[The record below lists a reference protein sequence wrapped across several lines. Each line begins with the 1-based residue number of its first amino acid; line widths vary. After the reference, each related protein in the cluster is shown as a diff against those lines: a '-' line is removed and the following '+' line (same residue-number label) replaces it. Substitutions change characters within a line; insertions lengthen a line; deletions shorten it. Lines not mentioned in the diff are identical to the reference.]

1 MSKNKPHVDAKFWPI
16 INQARSF
23 IANSELIGRSPYG
36 FTGGDNL
43 ADTKHAKLWQDF
55 GYPTQIEFFM
65 HWNMWRRNGL
75 AKRGASLPVNY
86 CWKSSPWL
94 QEGKEDKTETPYVM
108 AFNEMAERLDLWDN
122 FKDGDLCQRI
132 GRYGALLLT
141 IADGKQRHQPVDTI
155 RADQIVKI
163 QPLFEGQ
170 LEPSTFEEN
179 RNSPRY
185 DLPVTYTLQSGN
197 VGNRDERTTDAGDI
211 HWTRLIILTEDA
223 LGSEIYGI
231 PCNEG
236 GFNALLNWQKVQGAG
251 GEGFWRQAAQRFVL
265 QATGGTEG
273 QEYEQHELD
282 ALGSMVADM
291 FAGFDAIPSV
301 GNYEMKGL
309 NTGTM
314 PDPDGYRQ
322 MCLEEY
328 AASIDIP
335 SKLLVGSQS
344 GVKAADED
352 SAGYMREMQSRRE
365 SALTRWI
372 KTYIRWLSNHTSDLI
387 APQDII
393 VCWDDLTAPSESARL
408 DNAKKKAEINQINMN
423 AGGSRPFTENEI
435 REAAGEDP
443 VDQLG
448 DWDDELEVIVD
459 VPKLTDE

>member
-1 MSKNKPHVDAKFWPI
+1 MPQNKPHVSAKHWPI

-23 IANSELIGRSPYG
+23 MANSDLFGRSPYG

-55 GYPTQIEFFM
+55 GYPEQIEFFM

-86 CWKSSPWL
+86 CWLTNPWI
-94 QEGKEDKTETPYVM
+94 QEGDEKQDTPYTK
-108 AFNEMAERLDLWDN
+108 AFDDHADRLDLWAN
-122 FKDGDLCQRI
+122 FRDGDLCQRI

-141 IADGKQRHQPVDTI
+141 VADGKQRHEPVDAI

-170 LEPSTFEEN
+170 LEPATFEERKN
-179 RNSPRY
+179 NPRY

-197 VGNRDERTTDAGDI
+197 VGNRNERTTDAGEI

-236 GFNALLNWQKVQGAG
+236 GFNALLNWQKVSGSG

-265 QATGGTEG
+265 QATGDTGG
-273 QEYEQHELD
+273 QEKDPKELD
-282 ALGSMVADM
+282 ALGEMIAKM

-314 PDPDGYRQ
+314 PNPDGFRQ
-322 MCLEEY
+322 MFLEEY
-328 AASIDIP
+328 AASMDIP
-335 SKLLVGSQS
+335 SKMLVGTQT

-352 SAGYMREMQSRRE
+352 TAGYRSEMQARRE
-365 SALTRWI
+365 NVITRWVKLYLNWLGLHTTDMQPPAGI
-372 KTYIRWLSNHTSDLI
+372 K
-387 APQDII
+387 
-393 VCWDDLTAPSESARL
+393 VCWDDLTAPSEEKRL
-408 DNAKKKAEINQINMN
+408 DNAKKRAEINKISVES
-423 AGGSRPFTENEI
+423 GGKRVFIENEI
-435 REAAGEDP
+435 RESAGDESIDS
-443 VDQLG
+443 LG
-448 DWDDELEVIVD
+448 DWDDGMEFVD